1 MTNLRS
7 RLRYCKIN
15 CIPWGFYK
23 GEIDYLPISAKTLF
37 ARRGIGIDILER
49 ELTEEGYLHP
59 EESLIEVL
67 KEERN
72 LYRTTRRE
80 EEFSNVSFEDFPKNW
95 KEEDYLY
102 FFNSKNK
109 HIEEIPF

>member
-1 MTNLRS
+1 MTTLRS

-15 CIPWGFYK
+15 CTPWRFYK
-23 GEIDYLPISAKTLF
+23 GEINYLPISAKTLF

-72 LYRTTRRE
+72 LHRTIRRN
-80 EEFSNVSFEDFPKNW
+80 EEFLDSSFGDFPENW
-95 KEEDYLY
+95 GEEDYLY
-102 FFNSKNK
+102 YLNSFQNK
-109 HIEEIPF
+109 HIKEI